1 LHQAH
6 LRRHNEL
13 NTLASPWLFAWYAF
27 QQLSFSM
34 TQESDRNW
42 LRQVP
47 KIELH
52 LHLEGAIPHGALWEL
67 VQKYSGDPS
76 VPNLEALEHRFNYRD
91 FSHFIETW
99 VWKNQFLRDY
109 EDFTFIAEE
118 VARDLVRQN
127 IWYAEVFFSP
137 LDFARH
143 GLKTQKLTEAIRTGL
158 LRVPAVDIALVAD
171 LVRDFGPQRASGILD
186 ELNEVKE
193 LGVVGI
199 GIGGSEQEFPP
210 EPFKGVYEK
219 AHQLGFKT
227 SAHAGEAAGAE
238 SIWGA
243 IRSLKVDRIGH
254 GTRAKEDERL
264 LEYLVEH
271 KIPLEICP
279 ISNVRTGVV
288 KTPKEHPVRYYFERG
303 IILTINTDD
312 PKMFGNSLAEEY
324 QLLEEELGFSR
335 EEIRFLLLQSVQVS
349 WLSEEKKQPL
359 IEAIQAT
366 SVWQNNISSD
376 H

>member
-1 LHQAH
+1 
-6 LRRHNEL
+6 
-13 NTLASPWLFAWYAF
+13 
-27 QQLSFSM
+27 M
-34 TQESDRNW
+34 TQESDINW
-42 LRQVP
+42 FRQVP
-47 KIELH
+47 KVELH
-52 LHLEGAIPHGALWEL
+52 IHLEGAIPHGALWEL
-67 VQKYSGDPS
+67 VKKYNGDPS
-76 VPNLEALEHRFNYRD
+76 VPNPEALEHRFHYRD
-91 FSHFIETW
+91 FPHFIETW
-99 VWKNQFLRDY
+99 IWKNQFLRKY

-137 LDFARH
+137 MDFARH
-143 GLKTQKLTEAIRTGL
+143 GLKAQKLTEAIRMGL
-158 LRVPAVDIALVAD
+158 SRVPGVDIALVAD
-171 LVRDFGPQRASGILD
+171 LVRDFGPQRASGTLA
-186 ELNEVKE
+186 ELNEVKD

-210 EPFKGVYEK
+210 EPFKSVYEK

-227 SAHAGEAAGAE
+227 SAHAGEAAGAA

-243 IRSLKVDRIGH
+243 IRTLKVDRIGH
-254 GTRAKEDERL
+254 GTRAKEDELL

-271 KIPLEICP
+271 KIPLEMCP

-335 EEIRFLLLQSVQVS
+335 DEIRFLLLQSVQAS
-349 WLSEEKKQPL
+349 WLSEEKKQQL
-359 IEAIQAT
+359 IETIQAT
-366 SVWQNNISSD
+366 SAWQNNISSD